1 MEIFLPC
8 NFILRPEIRY
18 RSDAWLAD
26 DLDNSAEKLDGYTMY
41 NLFLFYR
48 PRIDGLRLT
57 AFFGVENLTDEKYA
71 TYGYD
76 LAQWG
81 MENTYYPAPG
91 ITLKGGLTIEF

>member
-1 MEIFLPC
+1 
-8 NFILRPEIRY
+8 
-18 RSDAWLAD
+18 
-26 DLDNSAEKLDGYTMY
+26 
-41 NLFLFYR
+41 
-48 PRIDGLRLT
+48 
-57 AFFGVENLTDEKYA
+57 VENLTDEKYA